1 MDTQTENIIG
11 FSKTSCVVVVRF
23 LSVPPSVSH
32 FMKNNGYWCKKKK
45 KITLLT
51 YSGVEFFFANLG
63 TIIDV
68 N

>member
-1 MDTQTENIIG
+1 MDSQTENIIG
-11 FSKTSCVVVVRF
+11 FSKTSCVVVVSF

-32 FMKNNGYWCKKKK
+32 FMKNNGYWCKKN

-63 TIIDV
+63 AIIDV

>member
-1 MDTQTENIIG
+1 MDSQTENIIG

-32 FMKNNGYWCKKKK
+32 FMKNNGYWCKKN

-63 TIIDV
+63 ALIDV